1 MKQFYLICN
10 LGLYN
15 AIRRI
20 REKCHEIRV
29 ASLAC
34 NPGPACLRC
43 GWPLSP
49 ALSLWRHNYTA
60 SVCVV
65 SLVKV
70 LLSCSRMST
79 AFCDTI
85 SRNTDAIS
93 IDIIIRRR
101 ETVHCHRRS
110 LCLWAISLPQ
120 ALQASRQSLMGH
132 HGVKIFDNRKKI
144 DFKQTII
151 DFQEKTILTSLN
163 RNM

>member
-49 ALSLWRHNYTA
+49 ALSLWRHNYTG
-60 SVCVV
+60 VCLRCQ
-65 SLVKV
+65 SYQGTV
-70 LLSCSRMST
+70 LLSCSRVWT
-79 AFCDTI
+79 AFCDTLWH
-85 SRNTDAIS
+85 NTDAIS

-132 HGVKIFDNRKKI
+132 HGVKIFDNRKNW
-144 DFKQTII
+144 F
-151 DFQEKTILTSLN
+151 
-163 RNM
+163 